1 MRAGAR
7 GWFIHSTQKTGIG
20 QGAGR
25 PGRVK
30 GATGMGY
37 AVGAM
42 NAVIRN
48 VVLVYAALL
57 LIVNPFGMAPI
68 FADFTYGYSVSIR
81 RKVALRVA
89 LNGVVLLMASL
100 FIGSYVLAFFGVSM
114 SAVELGGGLVV
125 TIAGWRIL
133 NQQEDDS
140 ERRLAGQA
148 STDAILSKSFYPLT
162 MPLTVGPGS
171 ITVALTLGSNIHSE
185 AHLQLIVSAL
195 FSTLGIAL
203 IGVTVYLCYRF
214 SDDLER
220 LLGPTGTSILIRL
233 SAFIVLCIG
242 IQIMFNGAEQFYGQM
257 VRSLRE
263 GAPSH

>member
-1 MRAGAR
+1 
-7 GWFIHSTQKTGIG
+7 
-20 QGAGR
+20 
-25 PGRVK
+25 VK

-57 LIVNPFGMAPI
+57 PIVNPFGMAPI
-68 FADFTYGYSVSIR
+68 FADFTYGYSVIIR

-140 ERRLAGQA
+140 
-148 STDAILSKSFYPLT
+148 
-162 MPLTVGPGS
+162 
-171 ITVALTLGSNIHSE
+171 
-185 AHLQLIVSAL
+185 
-195 FSTLGIAL
+195 
-203 IGVTVYLCYRF
+203 
-214 SDDLER
+214 
-220 LLGPTGTSILIRL
+220 
-233 SAFIVLCIG
+233 
-242 IQIMFNGAEQFYGQM
+242 
-257 VRSLRE
+257 
-263 GAPSH
+263 